1 MTEDPTDK
9 TDPTYPKSTRGAR
22 GSGARGREQDVGGQQ
37 YTGPE
42 RRAQPRPAHI
52 ASGLPLWTT
61 ITVVLTLT
69 GLLAYN
75 IIVVGPEGLPTSYVL
90 GGLLGAY
97 AGVDQLLRRREESL
111 DRRDRDEG

>member
-1 MTEDPTDK
+1 M
-9 TDPTYPKSTRGAR
+9 G
-22 GSGARGREQDVGGQQ
+22 GQDGQQ

-42 RRAQPRPAHI
+42 RRRAPRVLHGP
-52 ASGLPLWTT
+52 SGLPLWTT
-61 ITVVLTLT
+61 ITVVLSLT

-97 AGVDQLLRRREESL
+97 AGVDQLLRRRDEHRSGSGQ
-111 DRRDRDEG
+111 DEG